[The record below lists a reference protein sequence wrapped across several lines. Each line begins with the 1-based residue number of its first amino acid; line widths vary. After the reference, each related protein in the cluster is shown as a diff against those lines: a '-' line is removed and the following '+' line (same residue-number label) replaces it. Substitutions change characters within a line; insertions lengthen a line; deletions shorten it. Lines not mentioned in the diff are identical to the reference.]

1 MAKRQRPTPVN
12 RPPQGTRQ
20 TNWVVIGGVI
30 GAGFLIL
37 IALLVMATR
46 ETEAPTLADYC
57 TNTPDNCIIEGAA
70 NAPVTVVEISDYN
83 CIHCR
88 NFNVSS
94 ALALHEQYVE
104 TGQVRWIVL
113 PFGLRAT
120 TVPPA
125 AAALCAAD
133 QGQEQFSRMHLG
145 LFSLQEAA
153 GGFSPDN
160 IMAVAA
166 QAGLDMDS
174 FTSCYDSGQYTRVVE
189 ENIRQ
194 ANLAG
199 ISATP
204 SFFINGLKLEG
215 NQPLASF
222 QQRIDAA
229 LAAAG
234 Q

>member
-1 MAKRQRPTPVN
+1 MAKRQRPKIG
-12 RPPQGTRQ
+12 RAGQGGRQ

-30 GAGFLIL
+30 GAGLLIL
-37 IALLVMATR
+37 IALLVLATR
-46 ETEAPTLADYC
+46 DSTPQTLADYC
-57 TNTPDNCIIEGAA
+57 DSNPSNCIIEGAA
-70 NAPVTVVEISDYN
+70 NAPVTIVEISDYN

-88 NFNVSS
+88 NFNVST
-94 ALALHEQYVE
+94 ALTLHDEYVD
-104 TGQVRWIVL
+104 TGIVRWIVL

-125 AAALCAAD
+125 AAAMCAAD

-153 GGFSPDN
+153 GGFSQDN

-166 QAGLDMDS
+166 QAGLNMDA
-174 FTSCYDSGQYTRVVE
+174 FTSCFDGGQYTRIVE

-194 ANLAG
+194 ANQAG
-199 ISATP
+199 VSATP
-204 SFFINGLKLEG
+204 SFFVNGVKLEG
-215 NQPLASF
+215 NQPIESF
-222 QQRIDAA
+222 RQRIEAA
-229 LAAAG
+229 RVAS